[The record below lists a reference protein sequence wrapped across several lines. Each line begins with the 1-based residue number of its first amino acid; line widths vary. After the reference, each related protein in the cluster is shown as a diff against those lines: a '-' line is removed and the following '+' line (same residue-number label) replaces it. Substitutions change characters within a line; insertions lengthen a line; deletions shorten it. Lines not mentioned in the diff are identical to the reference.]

1 VNDGKK
7 MAHAEVDGQQVK
19 GQKRPARAQ
28 MRSMPVQ
35 PVVLLTGPRLSF
47 VRELRGNFHVREVDA
62 WETLAEVLPSQHPAS
77 VVVLDPYGGGDIPCR
92 EFWEVIE
99 RFPSV
104 SVVAAFE
111 ANDNRTDQ
119 MAGMVLAGVSEFLNL
134 AREDTGQL
142 AAARIRSAFA
152 RPFKRRVG
160 LALSRHVSVE
170 ARTIVTAAAEIAVRG
185 QGPKELAEVFSVR
198 AKTLTSWCA
207 AHSVPLPRRLLGWL
221 RILLAAHLLE
231 DVSRTRAGVAAA
243 CGYRTDRSLRRIIQ
257 RFIGS
262 RPAGPLFEAAAAAFN
277 AELRACRE
285 AVRSS
290 CGNRGLVANP
300 MQDGDVQS
308 YPATPGRA

>member
-1 VNDGKK
+1 MNDGKK

-19 GQKRPARAQ
+19 GRKRPARIQ
-28 MRSMPVQ
+28 MRSMPAQ

-47 VRELRGNFHVREVDA
+47 VRELRGNFQVQEVDA
-62 WETLAEVLPSQHPAS
+62 WDALVEVLPSQDPAS

-92 EFWEVIE
+92 EFWGVVD

-104 SVVAAFE
+104 AVIAAFE
-111 ANDNRTDQ
+111 ANDNQTGQ
-119 MAGMVLAGVSEFLNL
+119 MARMVLAGVSEFLNL
-134 AREDTGQL
+134 AREDTAQL

-152 RPFKRRVG
+152 RPFKQRVG
-160 LALSRHVSVE
+160 TALSRHVSVE
-170 ARTIVTAAAEIAVRG
+170 ARTIVTAATEVAVRG

-198 AKTLTSWCA
+198 ARTLTSWCA
-207 AHSVPLPRRLLGWL
+207 THGLPLPRRLLGWL

-231 DVSRTRAGVAAA
+231 DVGRTRAGVAAA

-257 RFIGS
+257 RFVGS

-285 AVRSS
+285 VVRSS
-290 CGNRGLVANP
+290 SGNPGLVANP